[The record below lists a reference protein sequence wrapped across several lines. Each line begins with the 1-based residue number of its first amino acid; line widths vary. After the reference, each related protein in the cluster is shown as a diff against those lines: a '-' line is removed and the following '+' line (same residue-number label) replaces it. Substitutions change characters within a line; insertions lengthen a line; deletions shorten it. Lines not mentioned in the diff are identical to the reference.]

1 MSDDAQR
8 TMEQRSLRNV
18 RGLLDKLERDA
29 ERQKR
34 TTRVIG
40 WTLAIA
46 VVVLCGT
53 LFALYRLQPQREVH
67 EIVLTPQG
75 R

>member
-8 TMEQRSLRNV
+8 AMEQRSLRNV
-18 RGLLDKLERDA
+18 RGLIDKLERDA

-34 TTRVIG
+34 TTRLIG
-40 WTLAIA
+40 WGLVIA
-46 VVVLCGT
+46 VVVVLGT
-53 LFALYRLQPQREVH
+53 LFTLYKMQPQRQVQ

>member
-18 RGLLDKLERDA
+18 RGLIDKLERDA

-34 TTRVIG
+34 TTRMIG
-40 WTLAIA
+40 WGLVIA
-46 VVVLCGT
+46 LVVVLGT
-53 LFALYRLQPQREVH
+53 LFTLYKMQPQRQVQ